1 MRTTEWNLLSE
12 TSLLSDRCVRM
23 RETAKIPVPMMT
35 EPMID
40 GLVVIDDGL
49 IEHAIAAPELIAR
62 VRASLRAIKITRMQ
76 LDAQQASAIT
86 CRTVPQW
93 FTSCQ
98 TDSC

>member
-1 MRTTEWNLLSE
+1 
-12 TSLLSDRCVRM
+12 
-23 RETAKIPVPMMT
+23 MMT

-93 FTSCQ
+93 FPSCQ
-98 TDSC
+98 ADAS